1 MEFSHFFYSENKDI
15 MDNLEIESQLEDKIY
30 PIFFRLDTKIIKD
43 SIGIKCQLEDR
54 AYS

>member
-1 MEFSHFFYSENKDI
+1 
-15 MDNLEIESQLEDKIY
+15 MDNLETESQLEDQIY
-30 PIFFRLDTKIIKD
+30 LIFFRLDTKIIKD

>member
-1 MEFSHFFYSENKDI
+1 
-15 MDNLEIESQLEDKIY
+15 MDNLETESQLEDKIY